1 MKNLLYLTVLVL
13 FAACNKSAETTDTAA
28 IPTSNNAGV
37 ATVDLSAYT
46 TEKVPGTNWQRA
58 VKYDEQGN
66 LLEIGY
72 VESGVKVG
80 GWVTYHP
87 QKMFPQQLIN
97 YKDGKQT
104 GLYMEF
110 NEGGITERIANYQNN
125 ELHGPSAKYRFSRL
139 EELAEY
145 KNGKLD
151 GVFKSYRIQDGKLQ
165 TSAEYKNGVQDGY
178 YRTYNEDGRV
188 TTEYLY
194 KNGEQVSGNTAGQ

>member
-1 MKNLLYLTVLVL
+1 MKNLLFLVVLVL
-13 FAACNKSAETTDTAA
+13 FAACSNPGETTNNSAA
-28 IPTSNNAGV
+28 SASNSAGK

-46 TEKVPGTNWQRA
+46 IEEVPGTNWQR
-58 VKYDEQGN
+58 VEKRDSEGN

-72 VESGVKVG
+72 VENGVKVG
-80 GWVTYHP
+80 SWVTYHP
-87 QKMFPQQLIN
+87 EKMFPQQLIN

-125 ELHGPSAKYRFSRL
+125 ELHGPNAKYRFSRL
-139 EELAEY
+139 EELSEY

-165 TSAEYKNGVQDGY
+165 SSAEYKNGVQDGY
-178 YRTYNEDGRV
+178 YRTYNADGRV

>member
-1 MKNLLYLTVLVL
+1 MKNLLYLAVLL
-13 FAACNKSAETTDTAA
+13 ILAACSKPAENVGNATPGAA
-28 IPTSNNAGV
+28 NMGSV
-37 ATVDLSAYT
+37 ATVDLSNYT
-46 TEKVPGTNWQRA
+46 TEDVPGTNLKRA
-58 VKYDEQGN
+58 VKYDEKGN

-72 VESGVKVG
+72 VENGVKVG
-80 GWVTYHP
+80 SWVTYHP
-87 QKMFPQQLIN
+87 EKMFPQQLTN
-97 YKDGKQT
+97 YIDGKQT

-110 NEGGITERIANYQNN
+110 NEGGVTDRIANYQNN

-178 YRTYNEDGRV
+178 YRTYNPDGRI